1 MVVPIRSRST
11 IPSSSRSTV
20 PNSDDFLIVISSESP
35 IALSSER
42 RFSSARNDNFHGSE
56 SAANRILGR
65 TGTAFWQDESFD
77 HWIRSGEELQNLIEY
92 VENNP
97 LKAGL
102 VETKEQWPWSSA
114 AWVTDDEKRSSV
126 PPLIL

>member
-1 MVVPIRSRST
+1 MMRWLKGR
-11 IPSSSRSTV
+11 PSQVT
-20 PNSDDFLIVISSESP
+20 
-35 IALSSER
+35 
-42 RFSSARNDNFHGSE
+42 
-56 SAANRILGR
+56 NRILGR

-77 HWIRSGEELQNLIEY
+77 HWIRSGEELQNLIAY

-114 AWVTDDEKRSSV
+114 GWVTDDQTRSSV
-126 PPLIL
+126 PLVSPLT